1 MQITTFLLIALASS
15 GLAEPLPFTKLREG
29 KCTAPG
35 GDCRLKREPMLPEG
49 ALLDQLPR
57 FMHLG
62 WKHHTLTD
70 GCWKWMNGLEW
81 K

>member
-35 GDCRLKREPMLPEG
+35 GDCRVRVKGFPTHKSCEMGSECSSSGSPCFLKGRSWTSY
-49 ALLDQLPR
+49 
-57 FMHLG
+57 HVSC
-62 WKHHTLTD
+62 T
-70 GCWKWMNGLEW
+70 
-81 K
+81 